1 MLYYGLV
8 CSAINEDRQALR
20 EGMQQLAT
28 IAHKYNIPITWA
40 INADF
45 VQFLANDLTEWH
57 HEYRDEPLLMLDIT
71 SIWKK
76 GWYSI
81 TEETDSGTENDRE
94 DINALYETASSNTIA
109 EHLVK
114 MRETVPR
121 FIRAEWKKFEQPLD
135 WTVPNIA
142 GAEWKNQI
150 LVQALEQEGFRG
162 LWGYRW
168 EERDSIA
175 EVDRGCPFGYFYP
188 STEQHNFSTPA
199 AGSIAGIPYK
209 TAAHI
214 QKAEHNLRYSL
225 INDVLHQ
232 NINVYVENDRW
243 NRWFSY
249 VEHIN
254 VMDVVQ
260 LGQETLA
267 RLDAYFEYITNIETI
282 KFLPLSDI
290 VDDYWANCQM
300 TEPTYVVV
308 NPIVSNAESENTST
322 DNSDTHNEHNK
333 ELTYYD
339 AECQCSFVEGT
350 MEPVEM
356 KNYITPPV
364 LENIGIGVSEH
375 SFSNYGVEYHL
386 PKITNY
392 QPIRKRSKLHINF
405 TIESTK
411 AMPYAVA
418 IWGNHLGL
426 QLTQSNAK
434 EVKWIDKH
442 LLFIRLSLEK
452 GDNDFEIVLSI

>member
-1 MLYYGLV
+1 MIYYGLV

-20 EGMQQLAT
+20 EGMRLLAT

-40 INADF
+40 ITAD
-45 VQFLANDLTEWH
+45 LARSFSNDLTEWH
-57 HEYRDEPLLMLDIT
+57 NEYSDEPLLMLDIT
-71 SIWKK
+71 STWKE

-81 TEETDSGTENDRE
+81 TEQSTSDNEVDHEN
-94 DINALYETASSNTIA
+94 INTLYESASANSIA

-114 MRETVPR
+114 MRETVPN
-121 FIRAEWKKFEQPLD
+121 FISSEWKKFQKAFD

-142 GAEWKNQI
+142 GAEWKNHV

-168 EERDSIA
+168 EKRDSIA
-175 EVDRGCPFGYFYP
+175 EGDRGCPFGFFYP

-199 AGSIAGIPYK
+199 AGSIAGIPHN
-209 TAAHI
+209 TATHI
-214 QKAEHNLRYSL
+214 QKEKHNLRSAL

-232 NINVYVENDRW
+232 NINLYIENDNW
-243 NRWFSY
+243 NRWICY
-249 VEHIN
+249 VEHVD

-267 RLDAYFEYITNIETI
+267 KLDTYLEYITNKESI
-282 KFLPLSDI
+282 KLLPLSDI
-290 VDDYWANCQM
+290 IDDYWTNCQM
-300 TEPTYVVV
+300 TEPTYVVK
-308 NPIVSNAESENTST
+308 PTLSKPESQNTLT
-322 DNSDTHNEHNK
+322 DTSDTDTESKK
-333 ELTYYD
+333 EFTYYD

-364 LENIGIGVSEH
+364 LENIGIGVSDH
-375 SFSNYGVEYHL
+375 SFLNHGVEYHL
-386 PKITNY
+386 PRMTNY
-392 QPIRKRSKLHINF
+392 QPIRKRSRLHINF

-418 IWGNHLGL
+418 VWGNHLGL
-426 QLTQSNAK
+426 QLTESNAK
-434 EVKWIDKH
+434 EVKWIDEH
-442 LLFIRLSLEK
+442 LLFIRLALEK
-452 GDNDFEIVLSI
+452 GDNDFEIILSI

>member
-8 CSAINEDRQALR
+8 SSVNDEDRQALR
-20 EGMQQLAT
+20 EGMRLLAE

-40 INADF
+40 ITAELAQYF
-45 VQFLANDLTEWH
+45 ANDLTEWH
-57 HEYRDEPLLMLDIT
+57 HNYSDEPLLRLDIT
-71 SIWKK
+71 SLWKEE
-76 GWYSI
+76 WCSI
-81 TEETDSGTENDRE
+81 TEQSESEAGIDAEN
-94 DINALYETASSNTIA
+94 INTLYESASANAIA

-114 MRETVPR
+114 MRENVPR
-121 FIRAEWKKFEQPLD
+121 YIRSEWKKFERALD

-142 GAEWKNQI
+142 GAEWKNPI

-168 EERDSIA
+168 GERDSIA
-175 EVDRGCPFGYFYP
+175 EIDQGCPFGVFYP
-188 STEQHNFSTPA
+188 SAEQHNFSTPA
-199 AGSIAGIPYK
+199 AGSIAGIPYQ
-209 TAAHI
+209 TATHI
-214 QKAEHNLRYSL
+214 QKEEHNLRSSL
-225 INDVLHQ
+225 INDILQQ
-232 NINVYVENDRW
+232 NINLYVENDSW
-243 NRWFSY
+243 NRWLCY

-267 RLDAYFEYITNIETI
+267 KLDAYLEYITTKETI

-290 VDDYWANCQM
+290 IDDYWANCQM
-300 TEPTYVVV
+300 TEPTLIIDY
-308 NPIVSNAESENTST
+308 PTVSNSEPEISSS
-322 DNSDTHNEHNK
+322 DNSDTLNENNK
-333 ELTYYD
+333 KFAYYD

-356 KNYITPPV
+356 NNYISPPV
-364 LENIGIGVSEH
+364 IDNIGAGVSDH

-386 PKITNY
+386 PKVTNY

-411 AMPYAVA
+411 SMPYAVA

-426 QLTQSNAK
+426 QLTESNAK

-442 LLFIRLSLEK
+442 LLFIRLTLEK
-452 GDNDFEIVLSI
+452 GDNDFKIVLSI